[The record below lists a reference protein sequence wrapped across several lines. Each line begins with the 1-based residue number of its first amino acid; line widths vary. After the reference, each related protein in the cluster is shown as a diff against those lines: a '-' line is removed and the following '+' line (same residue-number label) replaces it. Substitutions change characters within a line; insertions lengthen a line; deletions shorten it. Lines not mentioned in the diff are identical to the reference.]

1 MQHYRI
7 ILSIRGKI
15 QSLQII
21 NQASSLMS
29 LYRNFIETFLIKKVK
44 MLSINAENNF
54 TDINLV
60 A

>member
-1 MQHYRI
+1 MQYYRI
-7 ILSIRGKI
+7 ILRIREKI
-15 QSLQII
+15 QDFQII

-44 MLSINAENNF
+44 MLSINNF
-54 TDINLV
+54 TDINLI